1 VAAVSWASSGPP
13 STTGTIKNER
23 INAAEKVETC
33 QPMGPVNSGN
43 GWKWM
48 EMDGNG
54 WKWMEIVN
62 SIGKCLKE
70 KHLNGETFWENYI
83 DDQPLQFGGHLK
95 G

>member
-1 VAAVSWASSGPP
+1 
-13 STTGTIKNER
+13 
-23 INAAEKVETC
+23 
-33 QPMGPVNSGN
+33 
-43 GWKWM
+43 M

-54 WKWMEIVN
+54 WKWKWMEIVN

-83 DDQPLQFGGHLK
+83 DDQPLQFGVHLK